1 MDVPG
6 PVPGAEGTEGV
17 AVTPR
22 DDRTAQITAAL
33 LGVAVDGVVPHG
45 TDSRVAKELGR
56 TRERVRQVRKS
67 LGLYRT
73 RLPRYGCA
81 ECGRPFS
88 GRVQRKARMGLPI
101 NPLCGSCRRYIP
113 VACDTCGKITMRDA
127 RHLIFTTNNIPR
139 YTTGSQFCSRQCF
152 GKWAGTHG
160 GWGSPAHPIHH
171 MQKRAHV
178 PRHGTHSEYS
188 NYGCRC
194 PECKAAQHAHY
205 LSNKRSR
212 RARKRE
218 RLGRTEAVQP

>member
-33 LGVAVDGVVPHG
+33 LAVAVDGVVPVG
-45 TDSRVAKELGR
+45 TDSRVAKEIGR
-56 TRERVRQVRKS
+56 SSERVRQVRKS
-67 LGLYRT
+67 LGLYHT

-88 GRVQRKARMGLPI
+88 GRVQRKMRLGVASQ
-101 NPLCGSCRRYIP
+101 PLCGSCRRYIP
-113 VACDTCGKITMRDA
+113 VACDVCGIIAMKDA
-127 RHLIFTTNNIPR
+127 QNLIFRRNKDPR
-139 YTTGSQFCSRQCF
+139 YITGGQFCSRQCF
-152 GKWAGTHG
+152 GRWAGKHQ
-160 GWGSPAHPIHH
+160 GWGNPAHPIHH

-178 PRHGTHSEYS
+178 PRHGTFSEYS

-194 PECKAAQHAHY
+194 PECKAAQHARY
-205 LSNKRSR
+205 LS
-212 RARKRE
+212 RK
-218 RLGRTEAVQP
+218 AQ